1 MSTAISNQQSASL
14 DPRSAALKV
23 EEFAAVNAI
32 IGVETPPDSFRRHIA
47 EVVMDRAV
55 TMALQKLGN
64 MNGTD
69 KEVSRKSLMQFAS
82 GVRRLASR

>member
-1 MSTAISNQQSASL
+1 MSTVISNHQADL
-14 DPRSAALKV
+14 LEPGSAALKV

-32 IGVETPPDSFRRHIA
+32 IGAEAPPDSFRRHIA

-55 TMALQKLGN
+55 TMALQKIGN
-64 MNGTD
+64 MNSTD
-69 KEVSRKSLMQFAS
+69 KEISRKSLMQFAS